1 MLLISEN
8 IRKIQT
14 LHNTG
19 TGTPSPIEM
28 WRATKKER
36 ASKDDR
42 LAPSSVSAK
51 KLVKSHFIPRIT

>member
-14 LHNTG
+14 LRNSG
-19 TGTPSPIEM
+19 TGAPGSIKI